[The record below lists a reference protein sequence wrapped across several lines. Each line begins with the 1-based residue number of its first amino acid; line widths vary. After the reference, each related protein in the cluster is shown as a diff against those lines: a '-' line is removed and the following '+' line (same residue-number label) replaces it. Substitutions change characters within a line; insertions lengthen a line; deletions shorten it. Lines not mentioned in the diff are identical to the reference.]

1 MIFLRSFLFNVLW
14 LSWTALLC
22 IFALPSLAFGRGAA
36 KAVARTWTRVIL
48 WLAKVVVGLRFEL
61 RGLENLPA
69 DGGCIIAAKHQSAW
83 DTFLFHGVL
92 PDPVYILKQELLRI
106 PFVGW
111 YMARAGMIGVDRSAG
126 AKAMRHMI
134 EAAAAAAAE
143 GRQLVIFP
151 EGTRTPPGDTRP
163 YKPGIAALYARI
175 HHPVVPVAL
184 NSGLF
189 WARQSFLKR
198 PGLIVVEFLPPL
210 PNGLTKNAFMD
221 TLHSRIED
229 ACARLNAEA
238 GVPLPPPPAAA
249 SAPTTAKAV
258 ENPVEKI

>member
-1 MIFLRSFLFNVLW
+1 MIVLRSLLFNVLW
-14 LSWTALLC
+14 LSWTVILAVT
-22 IFALPSLAFGRGAA
+22 AVPALAFPRNVGKG
-36 KAVARTWTRVIL
+36 VARLWTRVIL
-48 WLAKVVVGLRFEL
+48 WLAKVVVGLRYEL
-61 RGLENLPA
+61 RGLENIPP

-106 PFVGW
+106 PFIGW

-134 EAAAAAAAE
+134 EAAGAAAAE

-151 EGTRTPPGDTRP
+151 EGTRTPPGDSRP

-175 HHPVVPVAL
+175 THPVVPVAL

-189 WARQSFLKR
+189 WARQSFIKR
-198 PGLIVVEFLPPL
+198 PGTIVVEFLPPL
-210 PNGLTKNAFMD
+210 PNGLPKQVFMD
-221 TLHSRIED
+221 TLHARIEE

-238 GVPLPPPPAAA
+238 GVPLPPAATTPAADK
-249 SAPTTAKAV
+249 PV
-258 ENPVEKI
+258 ENSVEKI